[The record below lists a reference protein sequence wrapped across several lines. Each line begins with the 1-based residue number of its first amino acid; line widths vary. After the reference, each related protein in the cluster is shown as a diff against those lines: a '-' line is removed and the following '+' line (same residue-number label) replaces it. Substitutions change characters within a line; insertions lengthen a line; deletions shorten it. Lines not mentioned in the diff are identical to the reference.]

1 MPKTLPRL
9 GLLSLLFLVVANM
22 IGTGIYTTTG
32 FLVEG
37 VPSAWISI
45 FLWGVGGIAALGGA
59 FAYVAVAQLY
69 PYSGGE
75 YTFLSKLYHPSLG
88 FIAGLVS
95 LVVGFA
101 APTAAA
107 LVTLA
112 AYFPY
117 KLPVAQPEKTFALLV
132 LGGLTGVH
140 LLGLHTSARVQNLF
154 VLIKLGLLAVLTL
167 GGLLASG
174 KVESFDAQG
183 PVQAT
188 QMASG
193 LIYIAF
199 AYSGWNAAVYI
210 LQEVKDPHRLIPRAL
225 IGGTVLIMAL
235 YVGFNLALFRHL
247 SLSELRGVKEVGHL
261 LAQKLWGAPAAQ
273 VLSIG
278 ISLALVSSASAML
291 MIAPRVTTTMGENL
305 RKLHFLRHRNAFYAP
320 TYGILLQSLLAMV
333 FILVPTLDQ
342 LLNYIG
348 FTLTLFGFLV
358 VVGLALRHPTHFP
371 KGMAGVAAG
380 IFLLLSLW
388 MMVSNFFARPWESLA
403 SLITMASIGTLY
415 FWLR

>member
-1 MPKTLPRL
+1 M
-9 GLLSLLFLVVANM
+9 V
-22 IGTGIYTTTG
+22 GTGIYTTTG

-37 VPSAWISI
+37 VPSAWVSVL
-45 FLWGVGGIAALGGA
+45 LWGIGGIAALGGA
-59 FAYVAVAQLY
+59 FAYVSVARLY
-69 PYSGGE
+69 PISGGE
-75 YTFLSKLYHPSLG
+75 YTFLSKLYHPSIG

-95 LVVGFA
+95 LVVGFS
-101 APTAAA
+101 APIAAA

-117 KLPVAQPEKTFALLV
+117 KLPVSQPEKAFALLV
-132 LGGLTGVH
+132 LGGLTGLH
-140 LLGLHTSARVQNLF
+140 LLGLHISARVQNFF
-154 VLIKLGLLAVLTL
+154 VLIKIGLLTLLAL
-167 GGLLASG
+167 GGLFLPGEVS
-174 KVESFDAQG
+174 SFTTQG
-183 PVQAT
+183 PINGA

-210 LQEVKDPHRLIPRAL
+210 LQEVENPHKLIPRTL
-225 IGGTVLIMAL
+225 IGGTALIMAL
-235 YVGFNLALFRHL
+235 YIGFNVALFRHL
-247 SLSELRGVKEVGHL
+247 SIYELQGVKEVGHL
-261 LAQKLWGAPAAQ
+261 LAQKLWGPFAAQ
-273 VLSIG
+273 ALSVG

-320 TYGILLQSLLAMV
+320 TYGILLQSLLAVV

-348 FTLTLFGFLV
+348 FTLTLFAFLV
-358 VVGLALRHPTHFP
+358 VVGLAVRHPTHFP
-371 KGMAGVAAG
+371 KGLAGLAAG

-388 MMVSNFFARPWESLA
+388 MMLSNFLARPWESLA
-403 SLITMASIGTLY
+403 SLITVTSIGILY